1 MDERGPR
8 RSALI
13 RVWRLNLAIDTSD
26 FKNGLSIHLEGKIY
40 QIVEFQ
46 HVKPGKGPA
55 FVRTKLREVRMG
67 SVIEKTFRA
76 GEKMEQAI
84 LERKSMQYLY
94 GTGSAYV
101 FMDTEDYEQ
110 TEISAATLGSQV
122 KYLKESME
130 VSVLTHNGDVLG
142 VELPVSVELEIAET
156 DPGLR
161 GDTASGG
168 GKPATLET
176 GAVVTV
182 PLFLNVGDKVKV
194 DTRTDQYL
202 GRVTG

>member
-1 MDERGPR
+1 M
-8 RSALI
+8 
-13 RVWRLNLAIDTSD
+13 AIDTSN
-26 FKNGLSIHLEGKIY
+26 FKNGLSIILDGKIW

-55 FVRTKLREVRMG
+55 FVRSKLRDVRG
-67 SVIEKTFRA
+67 GNIVEKTFRA

-84 LERKSMQYLY
+84 LERKTMQYLY
-94 GTGSAYV
+94 TNGTDYV
-101 FMDTEDYEQ
+101 FMDTEDYDQVEVPK
-110 TEISAATLGSQV
+110 AAIGSQV
-122 KYLKESME
+122 KYLKENME
-130 VSVLTHNGDVLG
+130 ASVLVHNGEVLG
-142 VELPVSVELEIAET
+142 VELPPSVELEITQT

-182 PLFLNVGDKVKV
+182 PLFLSIGDKIRV
-194 DTRTDQYL
+194 DTRSDDYL
-202 GRVTG
+202 GRVSS

>member
-1 MDERGPR
+1 M
-8 RSALI
+8 
-13 RVWRLNLAIDTSD
+13 DTSD
-26 FKNGLSIHLEGKIY
+26 FKNGLSIQLDGKIW

-55 FVRTKLREVRMG
+55 FVRTKLRDVRVG
-67 SVIEKTFRA
+67 NIVEKTFRA
-76 GEKMEQAI
+76 GERMEQAI
-84 LERKSMQYLY
+84 LDRVTMQFLY
-94 GTGSAYV
+94 STGDDLV
-101 FMDTEDYEQ
+101 FMDTEDYDQ
-110 TEISAATLGSQV
+110 IEIAKTMLGAGV
-122 KYLKESME
+122 KYLKENME
-130 VSVLTHNGDVLG
+130 VTVLKHGSDILG
-142 VELPVSVELEIAET
+142 VELPTSVELVVTET

-182 PLFLNVGDKVKV
+182 PLFMNVGDKIKV

-202 GRVTG
+202 GRVSS

>member
-1 MDERGPR
+1 VGR
-8 RSALI
+8 I
-13 RVWRLNLAIDTSD
+13 ILAIDTSD

-55 FVRTKLREVRMG
+55 FVRTKLRDARNG
-67 SVIEKTFRA
+67 NVIEKTFRA
-76 GEKMEQAI
+76 GEKMDQAI
-84 LERKSMQYLY
+84 LERKAMQYLY
-94 GTGSAYV
+94 STGSALV
-101 FMDTEDYEQ
+101 FMDTEDFEQ
-110 TEISAATLGSQV
+110 MEISAAVIGTPV
-122 KYLKESME
+122 KYLKDSME
-130 VSVLTHNGDVLG
+130 VSALTHSGEVLG

-182 PLFLNVGDKVKV
+182 PLFINVGDKVKV

-202 GRVTG
+202 GRVNG